1 MKTTI
6 TIIAIIFSLGL
17 NTLAQDCSTGRYVSE
32 VFTTL
37 NTTSDIQYGQNIDL
51 NGNSQNLLLDV
62 YEPQGD
68 TMLERPL
75 IIWAHGGS
83 FVGGDKTSPDVVPL
97 AEDFAKMGYV
107 TASIDYRLGMGG
119 LPFPGP
125 DSVDAT
131 ETVIRAV
138 HDARASVRFF
148 KKDYAENGNTYGI
161 DTSNIFFGGVSAG
174 GLMAVHLAYLD
185 EESELPTSYVDTS
198 QAGLGGGIAGNSG
211 NAGYKGSVKAII
223 SSAGAL
229 RDTAWMN
236 AFDTPIISF
245 HGDDDGT
252 VPYGSA
258 IIYAFGIYPIM
269 MMDGSSSIHERAE
282 NLGMNHCFEPW
293 PGQDHVPHVGSA
305 AYYDTLVTMSANFLL
320 QFVCGTAAICS
331 YGTVGIDEASYNNDM
346 AVEVYPNPSGSFA
359 RIRLGNNT
367 LSNTTVQLYDSF
379 GRKVRRDEELIGT
392 ELVIERVGLP
402 SGMYFVKI
410 LHDEGQYTAKLIFE

>member
-6 TIIAIIFSLGL
+6 TLSIVLCSFCL
-17 NTLAQDCSTGRYVSE
+17 NTVAQDCSTGRYVSE

-83 FVGGDKTSPDVVPL
+83 FVGGDKTGTDIKPL

-148 KKDYAENGNTYGI
+148 QK
-161 DTSNIFFGGVSAG
+161 
-174 GLMAVHLAYLD
+174 GLCGKWQYL
-185 EESELPTSYVDTS
+185 
-198 QAGLGGGIAGNSG
+198 
-211 NAGYKGSVKAII
+211 
-223 SSAGAL
+223 
-229 RDTAWMN
+229 W
-236 AFDTPIISF
+236 
-245 HGDDDGT
+245 H
-252 VPYGSA
+252 
-258 IIYAFGIYPIM
+258 
-269 MMDGSSSIHERAE
+269 
-282 NLGMNHCFEPW
+282 
-293 PGQDHVPHVGSA
+293 
-305 AYYDTLVTMSANFLL
+305 
-320 QFVCGTAAICS
+320 
-331 YGTVGIDEASYNNDM
+331 
-346 AVEVYPNPSGSFA
+346 
-359 RIRLGNNT
+359 
-367 LSNTTVQLYDSF
+367 
-379 GRKVRRDEELIGT
+379 
-392 ELVIERVGLP
+392 
-402 SGMYFVKI
+402 
-410 LHDEGQYTAKLIFE
+410 